1 MNNVQKI
8 IIIIGVVIILI
19 GLTWPWISKLPFG
32 KLPGDI
38 VVDKPGFKLFFP
50 ITSMIILSLVV
61 SLIIWI
67 IKKYFN

>member
-61 SLIIWI
+61 SLII
-67 IKKYFN
+67 

>member
-8 IIIIGVVIILI
+8 IIIIGVVIILT
-19 GLTWPWISKLPFG
+19 GLTLPWISKLPFG

-67 IKKYFN
+67 IKKIF